1 MKTTPRTICTN
12 IAAALAISMLA
23 GACGGSDTDR
33 TVVESS
39 ADSTTE
45 VEDTNSSA
53 GQSGEQ
59 GQLEY
64 TSNSSDSGSQAST
77 QVEGQDASG
86 SDTAASQS
94 APAAESMNDDTQE
107 TTESGATEDDGYDHN
122 EPIEDDSSH
131 MPKAP
136 TDAAMD
142 EDGMSEGAMDEGAM
156 AEEAMDEETMNDEAM
171 GEEALGGEAMTM
183 SQPETAGEDCDAI
196 KDRNELRLD
205 IESPAVVI
213 NNDIARPGD
222 ACDFHMLYIDGMSK
236 GVNSNGI
243 VQLSITCD
251 NPDDVEV
258 ALSGPGGFDY
268 RHGASNG
275 QRYACGD
282 TWTESVNYQSD
293 KVFFTVYIRPLR
305 ETGASSYQVVALP
318 VPT

>member
-1 MKTTPRTICTN
+1 MVIRTTTTNHLEDTMKTTPRTICST

-23 GACGGSDTDR
+23 GACGDSSTDQ
-33 TVVESS
+33 TVVESDAAS
-39 ADSTTE
+39 ATAVDETAGSASAAEETTSSSDS
-45 VEDTNSSA
+45 DNA
-53 GQSGEQ
+53 GQ
-59 GQLEY
+59 
-64 TSNSSDSGSQAST
+64 TSDSGSQATSET
-77 QVEGQDASG
+77 GDQASSG
-86 SDTAASQS
+86 DDTAASQS
-94 APAAESMNDDTQE
+94 EPA
-107 TTESGATEDDGYDHN
+107 DDGYDDMA
-122 EPIEDDSSH
+122 DDE
-131 MPKAP
+131 MGDDGYDDMA
-136 TDAAMD
+136 DD
-142 EDGMSEGAMDEGAM
+142 EMADDGYDEM
-156 AEEAMDEETMNDEAM
+156 ADDDMVA
-171 GEEALGGEAMTM
+171 
-183 SQPETAGEDCDAI
+183 SQPEAAGEDCDAV

-305 ETGASSYQVVALP
+305 ETGAVSYTHLTLP
-318 VPT
+318 TNREV

>member
-39 ADSTTE
+39 AGSTTE

-136 TDAAMD
+136 ADA
-142 EDGMSEGAMDEGAM
+142 AMDEGAM

-171 GEEALGGEAMTM
+171 GGEAMTM

>member
-1 MKTTPRTICTN
+1 
-12 IAAALAISMLA
+12 
-23 GACGGSDTDR
+23 
-33 TVVESS
+33 
-39 ADSTTE
+39 
-45 VEDTNSSA
+45 
-53 GQSGEQ
+53 
-59 GQLEY
+59 
-64 TSNSSDSGSQAST
+64 
-77 QVEGQDASG
+77 
-86 SDTAASQS
+86 
-94 APAAESMNDDTQE
+94 
-107 TTESGATEDDGYDHN
+107 
-122 EPIEDDSSH
+122 
-131 MPKAP
+131 
-136 TDAAMD
+136 
-142 EDGMSEGAMDEGAM
+142 M
-156 AEEAMDEETMNDEAM
+156 AEEAMDEETMYEEAM
-171 GEEALGGEAMTM
+171 SEEAMTM

-251 NPDDVEV
+251 SPDDVEV

-293 KVFFTVYIRPLR
+293 KVFFTVYIRPFERPERPRIRSLFPR
-305 ETGASSYQVVALP
+305 SDLIPRSLITPTTGSAERRGGALHTSSILLDLGRFRSPSSFGDTQHHARPLGQRRAVGRRRHR
-318 VPT
+318 